1 MSIAETL
8 LLVNDNVQK
17 PLNKQIDELKQ
28 FLIDSTLYVAS
39 DRLYYFLGSKQ
50 FSAQSFDETAFSFTF
65 ETQGSIK
72 LKGSYSFSSTTTS
85 GYIAIEINGIERSR
99 YQYVTSGIK
108 YIDEI
113 ISFDAHDTI
122 TIKVKG
128 HTTGTLANLGIEDFA
143 IYADIINYNMITIN
157 EV

>member
-17 PLNKQIDELKQ
+17 PLNKQIEELKQ

-39 DRLYYFLGSKQ
+39 DNLYYFLGTKE
-50 FSAQSFDETAFSFTF
+50 FSAQNFEETAFSFTF
-65 ETQGSIK
+65 SAKGSIK
-72 LKGSYSFSSTTTS
+72 LKGSYVFSYTMSG
-85 GYIAIEINGIERSR
+85 GYISIEINGIEKF
-99 YQYVTSGIK
+99 K
-108 YIDEI
+108 YNHVNNDVYSIDEI
-113 ISFDAHDTI
+113 ISFNAGDTI
-122 TIKVKG
+122 TIKVNG
-128 HTTGTLANLGIEDFA
+128 YTTGTLTSLFLRDFA